1 MLTWS
6 IATVS
11 MGGTLETKLS
21 SAARAGFRAIEIF
34 ENDLTFFN
42 GKPRDVRAMADDLG
56 MSIIALQP
64 MRDFE
69 AMPEPMR
76 SHNLERAQRKFELM
90 NELGTNLL
98 SVCSNVAAE
107 AIDDPQRAAEDL
119 ARLADL
125 AAQSGLRIGYEAL
138 AWGRHV
144 RDWMQAWEIVRL
156 ADRPNLCVVLDSFHA
171 IQRGNPLSPIADLP
185 ASHIALVQVA
195 DAPAI
200 LMDPM
205 SLSRHHRCFPGQGDY
220 DIHGFLQAALATGYR
235 GPISL
240 EIFNEQFRGAPAAI
254 IARDGMRSLQV
265 CAEKLEAARPK
276 DSAALVTAAQA
287 LPAPARI
294 ENVAF
299 VEFVSSGAEATR
311 LVHILRSL
319 GFTCIAKHRS
329 KNVELYRQNNLNIVV
344 NLEQDGFAYSFYL
357 VHGTS
362 VCAIAF
368 EFDAPQRALDRA
380 NALGETTYFGRI
392 GPGEATIPAVRGVE
406 NSLIYFLPPKQGA
419 EAIWEKDFVVTGDA
433 QPQGPLQRLDH
444 FSNVVRR
451 AEFLSWILFYKSIF
465 GFENEPQVEL
475 ADPYGAFFS
484 RLIRSAD
491 GNVHIPLNIGDGG
504 STAVSRFIDTFG
516 GGGVQQIAFATD
528 DLFGFVRQARAA
540 GVTFLDIPKNY
551 YDDLEA
557 RYDLDPAV
565 LAQMRELNILY
576 DRHEGG
582 EFFQI
587 YTTTFDD
594 RFFFEILERRNYN
607 LFGAANTPVRLAA
620 QTHMQDVSRANKALL
635 GG

>member
-56 MSIIALQP
+56 LSIIALQP

-76 SHNLERAQRKFELM
+76 SRNFERAQRKFELM
-90 NELGTNLL
+90 HELGTNLL
-98 SVCSNVAAE
+98 SVCSNVAPD
-107 AIDDPQRAAEDL
+107 AINDPHKAADDL

-144 RDWMQAWEIVRL
+144 RDWMQAWEIVHL
-156 ADRPNLCVVLDSFHA
+156 ANRPNLGIVLDSFHT
-171 IQRGNPLSPIADLP
+171 IQRGNPLAPIADLP

-220 DIHGFLQAALATGYR
+220 DITGFLKAALSTGYR

-240 EIFNEQFRGAPAAI
+240 EIFNEQFRGAPASI

-265 CAEKLEAARPK
+265 CAEQLHDVMPK
-276 DSAALVTAAQA
+276 DKAQPISSSQL
-287 LPAPARI
+287 LPKPARI
-294 ENVAF
+294 NNVEF
-299 VEFVSSGAEATR
+299 IEFVSSGAEASR
-311 LVHILRSL
+311 LTHILRGL
-319 GFTCIAKHRS
+319 GFTRVAKHRS

-362 VCAIAF
+362 ICAIAL
-368 EFDAPQRALDRA
+368 EFDDPERALERA

-406 NSLIYFLPPKQGA
+406 NSLIYFLPEHKEGQA
-419 EAIWEKDFVVTGDA
+419 NWEKDFVFTS
-433 QPQGPLQRLDH
+433 QNNPQGPLTRLDH

-451 AEFLSWILFYKSIF
+451 AEFLSWVLFYKSIF

-484 RLIRSAD
+484 RLIRSAE

-540 GVTFLDIPKNY
+540 GVSFLDIPKNY

-557 RYDLDPAV
+557 RYDIDPA
-565 LAQMRELNILY
+565 LLHDMRELNILY
-576 DRHEGG
+576 DRSDDG

-594 RFFFEILERRNYN
+594 RFFFEILERRNYK

-620 QTHMQDVSRANKALL
+620 QTHMQDVSRAHKALL

>member
-1 MLTWS
+1 MLNWS
-6 IATVS
+6 IATVT
-11 MGGTLETKLS
+11 MGGTLETKLA

-56 MSIIALQP
+56 LSIIALQP

-76 SHNLERAQRKFELM
+76 TRNLERAQRKFELM
-90 NELGTNLL
+90 HELGTNLL
-98 SVCSNVAAE
+98 NVCSNVSPE
-107 AIDDPQRAAEDL
+107 ALDDPQRAADDL
-119 ARLADL
+119 GRLADL

-144 RDWMQAWEIVRL
+144 RDWMQAWDIVRL
-156 ADRPNLCVVLDSFHA
+156 AQRPNLGIVLDSFHA
-171 IQRGNPLSPIADLP
+171 IQRGNPLAPIADIP
-185 ASHIALVQVA
+185 AAAIALVQVA

-200 LMDPM
+200 LMDAM

-220 DIHGFLQAALATGYR
+220 DIHGFLEATLATGYH

-254 IARDGMRSLQV
+254 IARDGMRSLQM
-265 CAEKLEAARPK
+265 CAETLQKSSSPQCR
-276 DSAALVTAAQA
+276 AALGSSPL
-287 LPAPARI
+287 LPPPARI
-294 ENVAF
+294 NNVEF
-299 VEFVSSGAEATR
+299 IEFVSSGAEATP
-311 LVHILRSL
+311 LIHILRGL
-319 GFTCIAKHRS
+319 GFVRVAKHKS
-329 KNVELYRQNNLNIVV
+329 KNVELYRQNDLNIVV

-362 VCAIAF
+362 ICAIAF
-368 EFDAPQRALDRA
+368 EFDDPERALERA

-406 NSLIYFLPPKQGA
+406 NSLIYFVPPKKAGDTT
-419 EAIWEKDFVVTGDA
+419 WEKDFVFSGDA
-433 QPQGPLQRLDH
+433 QAAGPLTRLDH

-451 AEFLSWILFYKSIF
+451 AEFLSWILFYKSVF

-484 RLIRSAD
+484 RLIRSHE

-516 GGGVQQIAFATD
+516 GGGVQQIAFATN
-528 DLFGFVRQARAA
+528 DLFAFVKQARAA

-551 YDDLEA
+551 YDDLET
-557 RYDLDPAV
+557 RYDLAPD
-565 LAQMRELNILY
+565 LLNDIRELNILY
-576 DRHEGG
+576 DRSESG

-594 RFFFEILERRNYN
+594 RFFFEILERRNYS

-620 QTHMQDVSRANKALL
+620 QTHMQDVSRAHKALL